1 MQVEPIHQTDLS
13 FQVYQRI
20 KELILDGI
28 LRPGEKIP
36 QEKIAA
42 QLGVSRMP
50 LHKAF
55 VMLEDEFLVESIPR
69 RGIFVKK
76 PDIQEIIDAFE
87 CREGLEGIA
96 ARRAAENLADQEIDA
111 MEELFAGIAG
121 DKETSH
127 ADYQQADHAFH
138 EAIIRASGNTVM
150 RKLNSIGSVLIRT
163 YPKGII
169 LPLEESMSDHR
180 KIILA
185 FRERDAEKV
194 EILIRNHSRKA
205 ILILQKELGIQDGV
219 VGSKSFRESDPNIK

>member
-1 MQVEPIHQTDLS
+1 MEVEPIHQTDLS

-20 KELILDGI
+20 KELILDGT
-28 LRPGEKIP
+28 LRPGEKIL

-69 RGIFVKK
+69 RGIFVTK
-76 PDIQEIIDAFE
+76 PDIQAIIDAFE

-96 ARRAAENLADQEIDA
+96 ARRAAENLTDKEIDA
-111 MEELFAGIAG
+111 LEALFSGALAGN
-121 DKETSH
+121 EMNH
-127 ADYQQADHAFH
+127 ASYQQADHAFH
-138 EAIIRASGNTVM
+138 EAIIKASGNTVM

-169 LPLEESMSDHR
+169 LPLEESMADHR
-180 KIILA
+180 EILQA
-185 FRERDAEKV
+185 FRDRDAEKA
-194 EILIRNHSRKA
+194 ELLIRNHSRKA
-205 ILILQKELGIQDGV
+205 IRILQRELEQQDDIGL
-219 VGSKSFRESDPNIK
+219 

>member
-1 MQVEPIHQTDLS
+1 MDVEPIHQTDLS

-20 KELILDGI
+20 KDMILDGTLQPGKKI
-28 LRPGEKIP
+28 L

-69 RGIFVKK
+69 RGIFIKR
-76 PDIQEIIDAFE
+76 PDLREIIDAFE

-96 ARRAAENLADQEIDA
+96 ARRAAANLTEQEIDA
-111 MEELFAGIAG
+111 LEEMFTDLGGSEAS
-121 DKETSH
+121 SH

-138 EAIIRASGNTVM
+138 EAIINASGNNVM

-180 KIILA
+180 KILQA
-185 FRERDAEKV
+185 FRDRDAEKAESLV
-194 EILIRNHSRKA
+194 RNHSRKA
-205 ILILQKELGIQDGV
+205 IRILEKELRDHV
-219 VGSKSFRESDPNIK
+219 EHR